1 MCKTKINI
9 CAMCLLKTL
18 DFLVERR
25 YNSPNKSY
33 YNLIPI
39 EYPVRQRP
47 KVHLPGPLL
56 ANSSQGE
63 DAKL

>member
-25 YNSPNKSY
+25 YNSSNKSY

-47 KVHLPGPLL
+47 KVHPRALF
-56 ANSSQGE
+56 
-63 DAKL
+63 